1 MKRNT
6 PLPDRMKNI
15 RLPDKAVLWI
25 VAFVAFAV
33 LCLILLITVKPFI
46 LKLLFLLLGI
56 GTAGYCWIMI
66 ESRRITPKPRRVVAV
81 TVPSL
86 GVQSAETKNDTPEL
100 IENADGAREDPQ
112 SGNQDDHLVFVS
124 EKGDKYHLDR
134 KCVGL
139 RFANIVD
146 TMNEEKAVSLKRKP
160 CSKCWPKAKKE

>member
-25 VAFVAFAV
+25 VTFVAFAV

-66 ESRRITPKPRRVVAV
+66 ESRRTTPKPRQVASKS
-81 TVPSL
+81 VPSPD
-86 GVQSAETKNDTPEL
+86 VPVAETRNETPQQ
-100 IENADGAREDPQ
+100 IETADGSGEDPQ
-112 SGNQDDHLVFVS
+112 PGEQDDHLVFVS

-139 RFANIVD
+139 RFADIVD

>member
-15 RLPDKAVLWI
+15 RLPDKAFLWI
-25 VAFVAFAV
+25 VAFAAFAV
-33 LCLILLITVKPFI
+33 LCFILLFTLKPWI

-66 ESRRITPKPRRVVAV
+66 ESRRITLKPRQVVFPS
-81 TVPSL
+81 VPSFDVL
-86 GVQSAETKNDTPEL
+86 AAETRNETPEQ
-100 IENADGAREDPQ
+100 IETADGAGEDPQ
-112 SGNQDDHLVFVS
+112 PGEQDDHLVFIS

-139 RFANIVD
+139 RFADIVE
-146 TMNEEKAVSLKRKP
+146 TLTEEKAVSLKRKP

>member
-6 PLPDRMKNI
+6 PLPDRMRNI

-33 LCLILLITVKPFI
+33 LCLILLFTVKPFI

-66 ESRRITPKPRRVVAV
+66 ESRRTTPKPRQVASKS
-81 TVPSL
+81 VPSPD
-86 GVQSAETKNDTPEL
+86 VPAAETRNETPQQ
-100 IENADGAREDPQ
+100 IETADGSGEDPQ
-112 SGNQDDHLVFVS
+112 PGEQDDHLVFVS

-139 RFANIVD
+139 RFADIVD

>member
-33 LCLILLITVKPFI
+33 LCFITLKPWI

-66 ESRRITPKPRRVVAV
+66 ESRRITLKPRQVVFPS
-81 TVPSL
+81 VPSFDVL
-86 GVQSAETKNDTPEL
+86 AAETRNETPEQ
-100 IENADGAREDPQ
+100 IETADGAGEDPQ
-112 SGNQDDHLVFVS
+112 PGEQDDHLVFIS

-139 RFANIVD
+139 RFADIVE
-146 TMNEEKAVSLKRKP
+146 TLTEEKAVSLKRKP

>member
-33 LCLILLITVKPFI
+33 LCLILLFTVKPFI

-66 ESRRITPKPRRVVAV
+66 ESRRTTPKPRQVASKS
-81 TVPSL
+81 VPSPD
-86 GVQSAETKNDTPEL
+86 VPAAETRNETPQQ
-100 IENADGAREDPQ
+100 IETADGSGEDPQ
-112 SGNQDDHLVFVS
+112 PGEQDDHLVFVS

-139 RFANIVD
+139 RFADIVD